1 MTEASRHH
9 VRPATHGQ
17 ANETAMSEPSA
28 TLRNPSETFMSDLNR
43 RRAVVIGSGFGGLAA
58 AARLQAA
65 GLDVTILEKREKI
78 GGRAY
83 QLVDEGYVFD
93 MGPSLIT
100 APHVLDSIFRAGGR
114 RLTDYVDLMPL
125 DPYYRVHFHDGTS
138 IDYVGDPERM
148 KEQMAR
154 FDPRDAARY
163 DRFMEK
169 VRPIFDAVVGDRLG
183 SKPFDTL
190 RSMLRFLPRVARM
203 QAWQPVTTF
212 VNRWF
217 RDFRHRFIYSFHPLF
232 VGGNPFTTPSVY
244 LMIPFLEREGGV
256 WFARG
261 GMYSVIE
268 GLGRFFVELGGTIRT
283 GEEVRE
289 IVVEDGRTTG
299 VRTDTGFHPADVVV
313 SNADPG
319 HTYGTLVD
327 GAHRRRWTDAK
338 LARTDW
344 SMSCFLLYLG
354 TRRQY
359 PQLAHHTLVL
369 SERYKDLLKDIFDRK
384 ILPDDFSMYVH
395 APTRTDSSMA
405 PPGCESMYVLV
416 PVANQ
421 ASGLDWAEIG
431 DALADR
437 IMTFL
442 EAWGLEDLREQ
453 TEVRHVFTPADF
465 ETELNAT
472 LGNAFAIEPKVTQ
485 TAWFR
490 PHNRSEDVRGL
501 YLVGAGTHPGAG
513 VPGVIMSAEATYGC
527 IAEDLGLPDQW
538 DWGEKGRVDLEAGA
552 TVEKLETAPAAETE
566 PARSTR
572 VPADI
577 AAPQRSGLDPASSER
592 PLPQRRRYAS
602 RLTFLRVESEDIERT
617 FP

>member
-1 MTEASRHH
+1 
-9 VRPATHGQ
+9 
-17 ANETAMSEPSA
+17 MSEA
-28 TLRNPSETFMSDLNR
+28 EGK
-43 RRAVVIGSGFGGLAA
+43 RAVVIGSGFGGLAA

-65 GLDVTILEKREKI
+65 GLDVTVLEKREKI

-83 QLVDEGYVFD
+83 QLVDRGWVFD

-114 RLTDYVDLMPL
+114 RLTDYVEMVPL
-125 DPYYRVHFHDGTS
+125 DPYYRVHFHDGTH
-138 IDYVGDPERM
+138 IDYVGDSKRM
-148 KEQMAR
+148 KAQMAR
-154 FDPRDAARY
+154 FDEGDAARY
-163 DRFMEK
+163 DGFMDD
-169 VRPIFDAVVGDRLG
+169 VRPIYDAVVGDRLG
-183 SKPFDTL
+183 SKPFDTVG
-190 RSMLRFLPRVARM
+190 SMLRFLPRVARM
-203 QAWQPVTTF
+203 KAWLPVTAF

-217 RDFRHRFIYSFHPLF
+217 RDFRHRFLYSFHPLF
-232 VGGNPFTTPSVY
+232 VGGNPFSTPSVY

-256 WFARG
+256 WFTRG
-261 GMYSVIE
+261 GMYSVVE
-268 GLGRFFVELGGTIRT
+268 ALGRFFTEMGGTIRT

-289 IVVEDGRTTG
+289 IVVEDGRATG
-299 VRTDTGFHPADVVV
+299 VRTATGLHRADVVV

-319 HTYGTLVD
+319 HTYGTLLSTVE
-327 GAHRRRWTDAK
+327 RRRWTDAR

-369 SERYKDLLKDIFDRK
+369 SERYRELLKDIFDRK
-384 ILPDDFSMYVH
+384 ILPDDFSMYLH
-395 APTRTDSSMA
+395 APTRTDASMA

-421 ASGLDWAEIG
+421 ASGLDW
-431 DALADR
+431 DAIKDELASR
-437 IMTFL
+437 ILDFL
-442 EAWGLEDLREQ
+442 EAWGLEDLRAE
-453 TEVRHVFTPADF
+453 TEVMHLFTPDDF
-465 ETELNAT
+465 ESQLNAT

-513 VPGVIMSAEATYGC
+513 VPGVLMSAETTYGC

-538 DWGEKGRVDLEAGA
+538 DWNEKGRVALHDAEM
-552 TVEKLETAPAAETE
+552 PAA
-566 PARSTR
+566 
-572 VPADI
+572 V
-577 AAPQRSGLDPASSER
+577 AAAE
-592 PLPQRRRYAS
+592 
-602 RLTFLRVESEDIERT
+602 
-617 FP
+617 